1 MLSSLSIGRELVE
14 ILAYQNMTTFS
25 EQESEKLPK
34 HVAIIMDGNGRW
46 ARSHGKPRL
55 WGHRNGVKNVRSVV
69 NAAREFGVPYVTLYA
84 FSTEN
89 QNRPNEEKSGLMHLL
104 EEFLKRELAGMLK
117 DGIRLRAIGDLTG
130 LPKFAQ
136 EIVEETIDKTKN
148 NNDWNLT
155 LALNYG
161 SRQEV
166 LKGIQSYIR
175 EISETGKN
183 AENLDW
189 STFSNFLET
198 KDLPDPDLIIRTSGE
213 FRLSNFLLLQAAY
226 AEIFVSPLTGL
237 ILIERLLLKPCKIIF
252 NGKEDLVKQVI
263 KFHIRLVP
271 QLQQAFTHDFTLILY
286 YPTLGTCCISCLQS

>member
-14 ILAYQNMTTFS
+14 IRTSFMNIFS
-25 EQESEKLPK
+25 KSDQEKLPK

-104 EEFLKRELAGMLK
+104 EEFLKRELASMLK

-136 EIVEETIDKTKN
+136 EIVEKTIEKTKN

-183 AENLDW
+183 ADNLNW
-189 STFSNFLET
+189 STFSSFLET

-226 AEIFVSPLTGL
+226 AEIFVSPLHWPDFNREAFVEAL
-237 ILIERLLLKPCKIIF
+237 QNYIQRERRF
-252 NGKEDLVKQVI
+252 GKTSDQI
-263 KFHIRLVP
+263 SHS
-271 QLQQAFTHDFTLILY
+271 
-286 YPTLGTCCISCLQS
+286 PTTVTTTSIYS

>member
-1 MLSSLSIGRELVE
+1 MPSSLSIGRELVE
-14 ILAYQNMTTFS
+14 ILAYQNMTIFS

-46 ARSHGKPRL
+46 AHSHGKPRL

-117 DGIRLRAIGDLTG
+117 VGICLRAIGDLTG

-136 EIVEETIDKTKN
+136 EIVEETIEKTKN
-148 NNDWNLT
+148 NNEWNLT

-226 AEIFVSPLTGL
+226 AEIFVSPLHWPDFNREAF
-237 ILIERLLLKPCKIIF
+237 IEALQNYIQRERRF
-252 NGKEDLVKQVI
+252 GKTSDQI
-263 KFHIRLVP
+263 SHS
-271 QLQQAFTHDFTLILY
+271 
-286 YPTLGTCCISCLQS
+286 PTPATTSIYS

>member
-14 ILAYQNMTTFS
+14 ILGYRNMTIFS

-117 DGIRLRAIGDLTG
+117 DGVRLRAIGDLTG

-136 EIVEETIDKTKN
+136 EIVEETIEK
-148 NNDWNLT
+148 
-155 LALNYG
+155 
-161 SRQEV
+161 
-166 LKGIQSYIR
+166 I
-175 EISETGKN
+175 TGKTWTRF
-183 AENLDW
+183 EDEEQW
-189 STFSNFLET
+189 
-198 KDLPDPDLIIRTSGE
+198 PGE
-213 FRLSNFLLLQAAY
+213 FANIHGGF
-226 AEIFVSPLTGL
+226 
-237 ILIERLLLKPCKIIF
+237 
-252 NGKEDLVKQVI
+252 
-263 KFHIRLVP
+263 
-271 QLQQAFTHDFTLILY
+271 
-286 YPTLGTCCISCLQS
+286 